1 MKYANLHL
9 HSTYSDSWFT
19 PYQLVVIGKALGYQA
34 LALTDHQTD
43 GGWHTFKRCAEQN
56 GIIPVLGAEL
66 CGNFEGKC
74 LHFTALDYD
83 YNHPGIRALIRR
95 ECEVM
100 TEWTRRRFQRAVENG
115 WISGLEWEQI
125 LSLFGPDT
133 WICHDSVRYAAN
145 VLRAVPDDFD
155 WGSFGEKTWKAPEVK
170 AWKQLYPTAEE
181 VIPLVRDAGGVIA
194 WAHPNVVFPPW
205 EKPHSDV
212 FFPTLEKLVKMGLNG
227 IEVNHPE
234 MTEQAARDAEEA
246 ARKFN
251 LYRSGGTD
259 HMGPMSGAGGKCAI
273 PVFNGIDEA
282 DFRILME
289 RRLG

>member
-9 HSTYSDSWFT
+9 HSIYSDAWFT
-19 PYQLVVIGKALGYQA
+19 PYQLVVIGKSLGYQA

-56 GIIPVLGAEL
+56 GITPVLGAEL
-66 CGNFEGKC
+66 CGNFEGKS

-83 YNHPGIRALIRR
+83 YDHPGMRALIRR
-95 ECEVM
+95 ECEAM

-125 LSLFGPDT
+125 VSMFGPDT
-133 WICHDSVRYAAN
+133 WICHDSVQYAAN
-145 VLRAVPDDFD
+145 VLRVVPDDFN
-155 WGSFGEKTWKAPEVK
+155 WGSFREKTWKAPEVK
-170 AWKQLYPTAEE
+170 AWKQKYPAAEE
-181 VIPLVRDAGGVIA
+181 VIPLVREAGGVIA
-194 WAHPNVVFPPW
+194 WAHPDVVFPT
-205 EKPHSDV
+205 V
-212 FFPTLEKLVKMGLNG
+212 EKLVKLGLNG
-227 IEVNHPE
+227 IEVNHPD
-234 MTEQAARDAEEA
+234 MTEQATADAEEA

-259 HMGPMSGAGGKCAI
+259 HTGPMSGVGGKFAI
-273 PVFNGIDEA
+273 PVFNGIDEE